1 MITKDNMVYIL
12 KRTELKNI
20 TEHQLEE
27 FISEFDLDD
36 KGNVLIP
43 YQHKGYT
50 CNDKMDLFINSDI
63 QAISFF
69 SGCGGLDIGTQLA
82 GVKVLSSLDFYEDS
96 VNSLRKN
103 PFFSHS
109 EHFFENI
116 NNVNGKDYINII
128 KKNNPSKLLIV
139 GGPPCQPFSKAGYWV
154 KNENRKANDDPRN
167 MIEPYFRL
175 ISEIMPDGFVLE
187 NVESILHPSN
197 RPAVDVIVNNMEKLG
212 YNFSMLKTNAADYGI
227 PQKRKRVFFIATKK
241 KIKAS
246 IVQTHGDDKA
256 IKNNPKLL
264 PYEKGLNNAEW
275 LGFWKQYLAIAISF
289 VGLCVAY
296 VSSNTDRKHK
306 RQEEQ
311 AQQYL
316 EGVRQEENVL
326 VDVTQGFNISI
337 VYKALLQQSKSAN
350 IYDGRMVLTNARA
363 NMDQMHIKFEIL
375 TELCDDFKKCENC
388 RYLPCIDRK
397 VMIEL
402 RDLFYDIE
410 KHYFN
415 MLDIGES
422 FLECLD
428 KEQERKKLLETETK
442 IQNNTEELIELY
454 KNQGLTDNVYLSQQD
469 LQSIKKQIKN
479 LEKSKLRLEEMNK
492 AISEIQKEIDY
503 INKDARPK
511 FIRYCKIY
519 IDMKK
524 EHARELRKTGNIQYN
539 KMNEKL

>member
-1 MITKDNMVYIL
+1 MAVENIL
-12 KRTELKNI
+12 LF
-20 TEHQLEE
+20 LEE
-27 FISEFDLDD
+27 WRMIMIKSEKWKTIFKSKSLIYIVIAFAVAPVAINLGLVFTDIIYE
-36 KGNVLIP
+36 KTGNTL
-43 YQHKGYT
+43 T
-50 CNDKMDLFINSDI
+50 
-63 QAISFF
+63 A
-69 SGCGGLDIGTQLA
+69 
-82 GVKVLSSLDFYEDS
+82 
-96 VNSLRKN
+96 
-103 PFFSHS
+103 
-109 EHFFENI
+109 
-116 NNVNGKDYINII
+116 
-128 KKNNPSKLLIV
+128 
-139 GGPPCQPFSKAGYWV
+139 
-154 KNENRKANDDPRN
+154 
-167 MIEPYFRL
+167 
-175 ISEIMPDGFVLE
+175 
-187 NVESILHPSN
+187 
-197 RPAVDVIVNNMEKLG
+197 
-212 YNFSMLKTNAADYGI
+212 
-227 PQKRKRVFFIATKK
+227 
-241 KIKAS
+241 
-246 IVQTHGDDKA
+246 
-256 IKNNPKLL
+256 
-264 PYEKGLNNAEW
+264 KGLNNAEW

-428 KEQERKKLLETETK
+428 KEQERKNCWKQKQKYK
-442 IQNNTEELIELY
+442 IIQ
-454 KNQGLTDNVYLSQQD
+454 
-469 LQSIKKQIKN
+469 KN
-479 LEKSKLRLEEMNK
+479 L
-492 AISEIQKEIDY
+492 
-503 INKDARPK
+503 
-511 FIRYCKIY
+511 
-519 IDMKK
+519 
-524 EHARELRKTGNIQYN
+524 
-539 KMNEKL
+539 

>member
-1 MITKDNMVYIL
+1 MDN
-12 KRTELKNI
+12 
-20 TEHQLEE
+20 
-27 FISEFDLDD
+27 
-36 KGNVLIP
+36 
-43 YQHKGYT
+43 
-50 CNDKMDLFINSDI
+50 
-63 QAISFF
+63 
-69 SGCGGLDIGTQLA
+69 
-82 GVKVLSSLDFYEDS
+82 
-96 VNSLRKN
+96 
-103 PFFSHS
+103 
-109 EHFFENI
+109 
-116 NNVNGKDYINII
+116 
-128 KKNNPSKLLIV
+128 
-139 GGPPCQPFSKAGYWV
+139 
-154 KNENRKANDDPRN
+154 
-167 MIEPYFRL
+167 
-175 ISEIMPDGFVLE
+175 
-187 NVESILHPSN
+187 
-197 RPAVDVIVNNMEKLG
+197 
-212 YNFSMLKTNAADYGI
+212 
-227 PQKRKRVFFIATKK
+227 
-241 KIKAS
+241 
-246 IVQTHGDDKA
+246 
-256 IKNNPKLL
+256 
-264 PYEKGLNNAEW
+264 
-275 LGFWKQYLAIAISF
+275 
-289 VGLCVAY
+289 
-296 VSSNTDRKHK
+296 RKHK
-306 RQEEQ
+306 LQEEQ

-326 VDVTQGFNISI
+326 VDVTQGFNTSI

-428 KEQERKKLLETETK
+428 KEQERIKLLETETK

-503 INKDARPK
+503 IDKDARPK

>member
-1 MITKDNMVYIL
+1 MAVENIL
-12 KRTELKNI
+12 LF
-20 TEHQLEE
+20 LEE
-27 FISEFDLDD
+27 WRMIMKKSEKWKTIF
-36 KGNVLIP
+36 KSKSLI
-43 YQHKGYT
+43 
-50 CNDKMDLFINSDI
+50 
-63 QAISFF
+63 
-69 SGCGGLDIGTQLA
+69 
-82 GVKVLSSLDFYEDS
+82 
-96 VNSLRKN
+96 
-103 PFFSHS
+103 
-109 EHFFENI
+109 
-116 NNVNGKDYINII
+116 YI
-128 KKNNPSKLLIV
+128 
-139 GGPPCQPFSKAGYWV
+139 
-154 KNENRKANDDPRN
+154 
-167 MIEPYFRL
+167 
-175 ISEIMPDGFVLE
+175 
-187 NVESILHPSN
+187 
-197 RPAVDVIVNNMEKLG
+197 VIVFAVAPVVINLGLVFTDIIYEKTGNTL
-212 YNFSMLKTNAADYGI
+212 TA
-227 PQKRKRVFFIATKK
+227 
-241 KIKAS
+241 
-246 IVQTHGDDKA
+246 
-256 IKNNPKLL
+256 
-264 PYEKGLNNAEW
+264 KGLNNAEW

-306 RQEEQ
+306 LQEEQ

-326 VDVTQGFNISI
+326 VDVTQGFNTSI

-410 KHYFN
+410 RHYFN

-428 KEQERKKLLETETK
+428 KEQERIKLLETETK

>member
-1 MITKDNMVYIL
+1 M
-12 KRTELKNI
+12 
-20 TEHQLEE
+20 
-27 FISEFDLDD
+27 
-36 KGNVLIP
+36 
-43 YQHKGYT
+43 
-50 CNDKMDLFINSDI
+50 
-63 QAISFF
+63 
-69 SGCGGLDIGTQLA
+69 
-82 GVKVLSSLDFYEDS
+82 
-96 VNSLRKN
+96 
-103 PFFSHS
+103 
-109 EHFFENI
+109 
-116 NNVNGKDYINII
+116 
-128 KKNNPSKLLIV
+128 
-139 GGPPCQPFSKAGYWV
+139 
-154 KNENRKANDDPRN
+154 
-167 MIEPYFRL
+167 
-175 ISEIMPDGFVLE
+175 
-187 NVESILHPSN
+187 
-197 RPAVDVIVNNMEKLG
+197 
-212 YNFSMLKTNAADYGI
+212 
-227 PQKRKRVFFIATKK
+227 
-241 KIKAS
+241 
-246 IVQTHGDDKA
+246 
-256 IKNNPKLL
+256 
-264 PYEKGLNNAEW
+264 
-275 LGFWKQYLAIAISF
+275 
-289 VGLCVAY
+289 
-296 VSSNTDRKHK
+296 
-306 RQEEQ
+306 
-311 AQQYL
+311 

-326 VDVTQGFNISI
+326 VDVTQGFNTSI

-375 TELCDDFKKCENC
+375 IELCDDFKKCENC

-428 KEQERKKLLETETK
+428 KEQERIKLLETETK

-492 AISEIQKEIDY
+492 VISEIQKEIDY